1 MVNEIPVKSNSS
13 KKTGIFYGYIVL
25 AACFFIMVLVYGS
38 QYCFGVFFKPM
49 IADFGWSRA
58 ETSVAFSLYMFVSGL
73 LGIMAGRLSDRL
85 GARRVVTFGSILLG
99 TGYMLAS
106 RTENIWQ
113 LYLFY
118 GLIIAAGSSTM
129 YVPIVSMITRWFPRN
144 TGFMAGVGISG
155 IGLGIGVVPLIA
167 SRLIVVLDWRPA
179 LFVVGAA
186 GLIVIAIL
194 AQLLKRPEVGG
205 EAGTGEN
212 VYAEKPVGFSLKE
225 AILTRQFWMF
235 FVGWVCYGFFYQ
247 VGLVHIVP
255 YATDIGLSATAAA
268 AVLTVIGLVGTPAR
282 VGLGISGDRFTN
294 RFTLMT
300 SFAVMALVYAG
311 LTASSSVAM
320 LYVFA
325 VIFGALNGVGILL
338 APIIAE
344 YFGYKSLGAI
354 VGAIIFANNLGSAI
368 SPTLAGEIFDT
379 TGSYRLAFLS
389 CALLGAL
396 AAFILWRLKSTN
408 KDFQ

>member
-1 MVNEIPVKSNSS
+1 MVNEKSVKSN
-13 KKTGIFYGYIVL
+13 KNKTTGIFYGYIIL
-25 AACFFIMVLVYGS
+25 AACFFIMMLVYGS

-58 ETSVAFSLYMFVSGL
+58 ETSMAFSLYMFVSGL
-73 LGIMAGRLSDRL
+73 LGIAAGRLSDRL
-85 GARRVVTFGSILLG
+85 GARRVVTFGSLLLG
-99 TGYMLAS
+99 AGYMLAS

-144 TGFMAGVGISG
+144 AGFMAGIGISG

-186 GLIVIAIL
+186 SLIVIAIL
-194 AQLLKRPEVGG
+194 AQLLKRPGAGG
-205 EAGTGEN
+205 ETESN
-212 VYAEKPVGFSLKE
+212 NNMYAEQPAGLSLKE

-235 FVGWVCYGFFYQ
+235 FVGWVCYGFLYQ

-282 VGLGISGDRFTN
+282 VGLGVSGDRFTN
-294 RFTLMT
+294 RLTLMA
-300 SFAVMALVYAG
+300 SFAVMALVDKG
-311 LTASSSVAM
+311 LSGRRLVA
-320 LYVFA
+320 
-325 VIFGALNGVGILL
+325 
-338 APIIAE
+338 
-344 YFGYKSLGAI
+344 
-354 VGAIIFANNLGSAI
+354 NL
-368 SPTLAGEIFDT
+368 
-379 TGSYRLAFLS
+379 
-389 CALLGAL
+389 
-396 AAFILWRLKSTN
+396 
-408 KDFQ
+408 